1 MTVRTNLTLRQMI
14 ITLKKDVG
22 DFGGEGGI
30 RPAALGQCRKMGRD
44 SKSVIGIGLL
54 ALRAAQSGLTRF
66 PGR

>member
-1 MTVRTNLTLRQMI
+1 MVFFPPQAGRSLLIPPSFMQHEKETANAISFSWRR
-14 ITLKKDVG
+14 
-22 DFGGEGGI
+22 
-30 RPAALGQCRKMGRD
+30 RRD